1 MPLAVRHVAGALLV
15 LGSSLFAS
23 HAVFCQNHAFTPA
36 DPVRT
41 QLLALGK
48 TGQTIELARERVLE
62 ILEEPN
68 ACSAWFSAANPDP
81 AGVFASL
88 TFAVDENGPAYITA
102 TRTDSGAFLF
112 KHPYSGATQ
121 ENAGLHALI
130 TLNANGPFFTNS
142 AALMKQDIIGSAFHR
157 DGWRIMEIGSYTGS
171 TLPAQVVTLL
181 HELGHVIGRIPEDSD
196 VLSLQSTRNTRE
208 VVQHCRSAIK
218 ESVRHGNRL
227 RLWLRAVTNGAN
239 Y

>member
-1 MPLAVRHVAGALLV
+1 MPLAVRHVACALFV
-15 LGSSLFAS
+15 LCGWLFAS
-23 HAVFCQNHAFTPA
+23 STVLCQNNAFTSA

-41 QLLALGK
+41 QLLAMGK
-48 TGQTIELARERVLE
+48 TGQTIELAREKVLE

-68 ACSAWFSAANPDP
+68 ACSAWFDAANPDS

-88 TFAVDENGPAYITA
+88 NFAVDENGPAYITA

-112 KHPYSGATQ
+112 KHPYSGSTL
-121 ENAGLHALI
+121 ENAGRGALVV
-130 TLNANGPFFTNS
+130 LNAHGPFFYNS
-142 AALMKQDIIGSAFHR
+142 AGLMKQDIIGSAFYR
-157 DGWRIMEIGSYTGS
+157 NGWRIMEIGSYPGS

-196 VLSLQSTRNTRE
+196 VLSLESTRNTRE
-208 VVQHCRSAIK
+208 VVQHCRRAIK
-218 ESVRHGNRL
+218 TSARHGNRL
-227 RLWLRAVTNGAN
+227 HVWSRATANGAD